1 MNRAI
6 AILSVIT
13 LAVLGAAV
21 ALVLVALLVGTGV
34 SDYALLLGLIAA
46 ILSPFFA
53 TAAGALAAFDALRT
67 KRWGW
72 LAGLV
77 PVILV
82 GLIVPYMLA
91 RLPVGELVGVLL
103 VLAPYFLP
111 PVAGLLYLLLTRQSK
126 PTQA

>member
-1 MNRAI
+1 VNRAI

-13 LAVLGAAV
+13 LAVLGGAV
-21 ALVLVALLVGTGV
+21 ALVLVALFVSIRV

-82 GLIVPYMLA
+82 GLIVPYVLG
-91 RLPVGELVGVLL
+91 RLPVGELAGVLL
-103 VLAPYFLP
+103 VLAPFSLP
-111 PVAGLLYLLLTRQSK
+111 PVAGLLYLLLTRPAE